1 MSTSLGLYQSV
12 KLHQTLS
19 PQMQHSLNI
28 LQAPAVELSTLIQQE
43 LLANPMLEISEEK
56 PLENP
61 DALSIDQW
69 IQEEEKWYEYL
80 GSNFEGFQRSVEDE
94 KRRQFFFDSQTASE
108 SMTTEL
114 SKQLALV
121 CNDKTL
127 LKAANHIIGNLDE
140 KGYLRAELEEIAT
153 DLGMPYS
160 LIEEALSLV
169 QSLDP
174 PGIAAR
180 NLSECL
186 LLQLKAQGKENSLEF
201 RIVKECLPLLERKKF
216 NEIAK
221 QLKVSLKQVQ
231 EAVATIRSLEP
242 FPGSKFGND
251 EKEKIILVDLI
262 IVREG
267 ESWKVYFNEELMP
280 RLRLNHYY
288 KNLLSDKDKDPSLK
302 NYLKEKMRSGLFL
315 IKCLRMRENTL
326 LRVAEAIVESQQEFF
341 QHGPGFLKPLTMSEV
356 AKKTGVHETTVSR
369 AIANKYVQ
377 TPYGIFEL
385 KYFFNSGFQKTTGEF
400 VANQTIKESIERLIR
415 NEDPQAPLSDQQI
428 VEALAKMGIKMAR
441 RTIAKYRTHL
451 KILPSHLRRKS

>member
-1 MSTSLGLYQSV
+1 VSTSIGLYQSV

-19 PQMQHSLNI
+19 PQMQHSLSI

-108 SMTTEL
+108 SMTTQL

-121 CNDKTL
+121 CTDKTL
-127 LKAANHIIGNLDE
+127 LEAANHIIGNLDE

-153 DLGMPYS
+153 DLGMPYN

-251 EKEKIILVDLI
+251 EKEKIIQVDLI

-267 ESWKVYFNEELMP
+267 ENWKVYFNEELLP

-288 KNLLSDKDKDPSLK
+288 KSLLSDKDKDPSLR
-302 NYLKEKMRSGLFL
+302 NYLKEKLRSGLFL

-341 QHGPGFLKPLTMSEV
+341 HHGPGFLKPLTMSEV

-400 VANQTIKESIERLIR
+400 VANQTIKEAIERLIR

-441 RTIAKYRTHL
+441 RTIAKYRAHL